1 MAARD
6 GFGHILS
13 TGRPMKIISLINQK
27 GGVGKTTLA
36 LHLTTAFHHHGYN
49 TMLLDLDP
57 QSSASEWYDSRGDE
71 LPPVRSIQP
80 ARLDK
85 AIDQAREIDTDLIVL
100 DTAPHTEVT
109 ALAAARLAD
118 LVIIPCQPKIM
129 DLRAMRRTADLI
141 RLVKAP
147 AFVVLNGVPHQGTV
161 ADEAAE
167 SIETDLGLG
176 VAPVRLGYR
185 VAYDRSLIAGQTA
198 QELEPQGKAAQEI
211 EALYMWACQHV
222 NMLTQK
228 GAENGQQI
236 LARA

>member
-1 MAARD
+1 
-6 GFGHILS
+6 
-13 TGRPMKIISLINQK
+13 MKVISLINQK

-36 LHLTTAFHHHGYN
+36 LHLATAFHHHRHN
-49 TMLLDLDP
+49 TVLLDLDP
-57 QSSASEWYDSRGDE
+57 QSSASEWYDSRPDE

-80 ARLDK
+80 ARLEK
-85 AIDQAREIDTDLIVL
+85 TIEQAREIETDLVIL
-100 DTAPHTEVT
+100 DTAPHTESS
-109 ALAAARLAD
+109 ALAAARASD

-161 ADEAAE
+161 SEEAAE
-167 SIETDLGLG
+167 SIRGDIGLA
-176 VAPVRLGYR
+176 VAPVRLGSR
-185 VAYDRSLIAGQTA
+185 VAYDRALISGQTA
-198 QELEPQGKAAQEI
+198 QEFEPGGKAAREV
-211 EALYMWACQHV
+211 EALYMWACQQV

-228 GAENGQQI
+228 EGSDEQPV

>member
-1 MAARD
+1 
-6 GFGHILS
+6 
-13 TGRPMKIISLINQK
+13 MKIISLINQK

-36 LHLTTAFHHHGYN
+36 LHLTTAFHHHGFN
-49 TMLLDLDP
+49 TLLLDLDP
-57 QSSASEWYDSRGDE
+57 QSSATEWYDSRADE

-85 AIDQAREIDTDLIVL
+85 TLEQAKAIDTDIIVL
-100 DTAPHTEVT
+100 DTAPHTEAA
-109 ALAAARLAD
+109 ALAAARAAD

-141 RLVKAP
+141 RLIKAP
-147 AFVVLNGVPHQGTV
+147 SFVVLNGVPHQGTV
-161 ADEAAE
+161 AEEAAE
-167 SIETDLGLG
+167 AIEDDIGLP

-198 QELEPQGKAAQEI
+198 QEFEPDGKAAHEI
-211 EALYMWACQHV
+211 EAIYMWTCQQV
-222 NMLTQK
+222 NMTAQK
-228 GAENGQQI
+228 EAADDESI